1 MNVLVGVTGGI
12 ACYKACELV
21 RFFRREGHAVRVAMT
36 ANATRFVT
44 ALTFEALSNN
54 PAADDL
60 WTRGHQYNVEHI
72 ELAKW
77 ADIAVIAPATA
88 NVIGKVANG
97 IADDLLTTVVMALP
111 EETHVVI
118 APAMNTR
125 MWQNPI
131 VQRNV
136 ETLRALGKYHFV
148 LPRVAELACGDV
160 GTGALAEPEEIFHRV
175 LQIAAGDAGQASES
189 VPPESP
195 SS

>member
-77 ADIAVIAPATA
+77 ADIAVIARPPPTSSA
-88 NVIGKVANG
+88 
-97 IADDLLTTVVMALP
+97 
-111 EETHVVI
+111 
-118 APAMNTR
+118 R
-125 MWQNPI
+125 W
-131 VQRNV
+131 R
-136 ETLRALGKYHFV
+136 
-148 LPRVAELACGDV
+148 
-160 GTGALAEPEEIFHRV
+160 TGSR
-175 LQIAAGDAGQASES
+175 
-189 VPPESP
+189 
-195 SS
+195 